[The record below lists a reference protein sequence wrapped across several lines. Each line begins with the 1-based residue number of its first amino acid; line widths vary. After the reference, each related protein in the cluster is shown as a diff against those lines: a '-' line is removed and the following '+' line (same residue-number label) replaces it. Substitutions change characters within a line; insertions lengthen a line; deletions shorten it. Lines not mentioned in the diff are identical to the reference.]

1 MKKRG
6 EDLEVWS
13 THCLVHRSPGAP
25 IKDYLAHPIVSEEEI
40 TYIQQHSR
48 DTGNEKSQDIDFV
61 WHVAIFAI
69 FVTTPKRAVY
79 HKKIFFEV
87 LYQIFHFWYHEYS
100 SITKKMR
107 EFRTIY
113 EEEII

>member
-1 MKKRG
+1 MFDTACIMIIKQKNNYMKMKKRG

-61 WHVAIFAI
+61 
-69 FVTTPKRAVY
+69 
-79 HKKIFFEV
+79 
-87 LYQIFHFWYHEYS
+87 
-100 SITKKMR
+100 
-107 EFRTIY
+107 
-113 EEEII
+113 